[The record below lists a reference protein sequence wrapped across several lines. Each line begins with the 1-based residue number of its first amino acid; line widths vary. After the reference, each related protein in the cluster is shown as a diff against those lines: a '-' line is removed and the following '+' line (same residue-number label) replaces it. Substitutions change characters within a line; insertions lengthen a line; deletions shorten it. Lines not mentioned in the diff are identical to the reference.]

1 MQVNTL
7 QHKLAWLMGLVLL
20 FLLALGA
27 RRAVLEAQYRKVGDD
42 LPFTLESALQYRRIK
57 IIHDT
62 GQLPARDPMVQ
73 YPEGIP
79 NRTSYNLGSEYLYAA
94 AAHVFPD
101 YMPFANR
108 LRWLE
113 SGWFCLGIP
122 LLALWLRVWRRNSWC
137 AGVGAAFY
145 AVALSSVMRST
156 GQELSRENFAL
167 PILIAHLLADAVGAR
182 SNHGWSR
189 IAWNLL
195 SASLLAL
202 ALASWDLV
210 QYFIMLRMVW
220 MAGRTILGRTS
231 PLDPVF
237 HAWFGQMVALFAVGA
252 LHPYYRSHGWLLSPA
267 MLMGYSTLGLTLLR
281 ARATGSW
288 LRWSTGTLR
297 SAGTW
302 MGCFA
307 VGSVIGHVTAYGS
320 AYNHFGSLLWAKLR
334 FLNVKPVDPALLSFD
349 QRIMWVPA
357 LHSATPGLAHLL
369 FPCILYLTIP
379 GFLLLLLSI
388 RKRSD
393 QKVGELLF
401 FFGASFI
408 AFWFFARFHVYLSL
422 FASALVGVWAG
433 AVTEYRG
440 WRRSLAAVLLG
451 LGLTGEALHTLQQPE
466 RWGRIN
472 VYYKELDELADW
484 LKREVAPEP
493 VLANF
498 GASAFIAAYGKC
510 AVLLHPKFEDRSIRQ
525 RVLEY
530 GEQLFKGTEASFR
543 AWADDQ
549 GARYYV
555 YALGEFA
562 RESPELQMRYFVN
575 ALEPAPTAPARLFE
589 AGRRD
594 LRYFHYRW
602 SNHKYA
608 VYRILTREDEKL
620 AAQALDDA
628 RSAFEAG
635 DLAAARRSGEE
646 ALRLDPGLVAAA
658 EILGHIASLQEA
670 GFDHQPTGN

>member
-1 MQVNTL
+1 MRTL
-7 QHKLAWLMGLVLL
+7 QHKAAWLMGLVLL

-27 RRAVLEAQYRKVGDD
+27 RRAVLEAQYRKLGDD
-42 LPFTLESALQYRRIK
+42 LPFTLESALHYRRVKMIY
-57 IIHDT
+57 DT
-62 GQLPARDPMVQ
+62 GQLPPRDFMVQ
-73 YPEGIP
+73 YPEGVP
-79 NRTSYNLGSEYLYAA
+79 NRTSYNLGSEYVYAA
-94 AAHVFPD
+94 AAHLFPES
-101 YMPFANR
+101 MPFANR

-122 LLALWLRVWRRNSWC
+122 LLALWLRVWRRNGWA

-182 SNHGWSR
+182 SSRRWTRGAWSF
-189 IAWNLL
+189 L

-210 QYFIMLRMVW
+210 QYFIMLRMAWV
-220 MAGRTILGRTS
+220 AIRTIQGRTS
-231 PLDPVF
+231 LADPVF
-237 HAWFGQMVALFAVGA
+237 QAWCWQLAALLMVGA
-252 LHPYYRSHGWLLSPA
+252 VHPYYRSHGWLLSPA
-267 MLMGYSTLGLTLLR
+267 MLMGYATLGLAVLR
-281 ARATGSW
+281 ARGRGAW
-288 LRWSTGTLR
+288 LKWSTGSQR

-302 MGCFA
+302 LGCF
-307 VGSVIGHVTAYGS
+307 VMGSVIGHWTAYGS
-320 AYNHFGSLLWAKLR
+320 AYSHFGALLWAKLR
-334 FLNVKPVDPALLSFD
+334 YLNVKPPDPALLNFD

-357 LHSATPGLAHLL
+357 LHSATPALLHLL
-369 FPCILYLTIP
+369 FPFILYLTIP
-379 GFLLLLLSI
+379 GILLLLWSI

-433 AVTEYRG
+433 TVTEYRG
-440 WRRSLAAVLLG
+440 WRRGLAAALLG
-451 LGLTGEALHTLQQPE
+451 LGLAGEGLHTLQRPE

-484 LKREVAPEP
+484 LRREVAPEP

-510 AVLLHPKFEDRSIRQ
+510 AVLLHPKFEDRWVRQ

-543 AWADDQ
+543 DWADDQ

-555 YALGEFA
+555 YAMGEFA
-562 RESPELQMRYFVN
+562 HESPELQMRYFVN
-575 ALEPAPTAPARLFE
+575 ALNPAPSVPARLFE

-594 LRYFHYRW
+594 LRYFHYCW
-602 SNHKYA
+602 SNHKYV
-608 VYRILTREDEKL
+608 VYRILTREDEARAGK
-620 AAQALDDA
+620 ALEEA
-628 RSAFEAG
+628 RHRFQTG
-635 DLAAARRSGEE
+635 DLAGAQLAGEE
-646 ALRLDPGLVAAA
+646 ALRLDPGLLAAA
-658 EILGHIASLQEA
+658 EILGHIASLKEA
-670 GFDHQPTGN
+670 GFEHQPTGN